1 MAEIYMER
9 VRAEETNVLH
19 GKKAEL
25 RKAILRSRN
34 DLSPQQRQMW
44 DSRILE
50 RLVEYDRTYPCPV
63 YLCYVSYK
71 SEAATKEFILWC
83 LGEGKTVFVPKV
95 LGPAE
100 MEFYR
105 ITAWEELKT
114 GYQGILEPEALPE
127 RAFSRW
133 LTENWPERALPR
145 QFTEDLPERVFPRR
159 ITEDLPER
167 TLPQRL
173 TESEPENPKKP
184 EKLRLRMF
192 LPGAVFDRN
201 GNRIGYG
208 GGFYDRWL
216 AKWNSLDEGNP
227 AELEKIG
234 LAYGMQIVNAIP
246 AEDYDRKV
254 DRVITEKCTVHH
266 NAVVAEE
273 GLPQF

>member
-1 MAEIYMER
+1 MAEILMER
-9 VRAEETNVLH
+9 VRAEEMNVLH

-25 RKAILRSRN
+25 RKTILRSRN

-50 RLVEYDRTYPCPV
+50 RLVEYDRTYPCSV

-71 SEAATKEFILWC
+71 SEVATKEFILWC
-83 LGEGKTVFVPKV
+83 LGEEKTIFVPKV

-127 RAFSRW
+127 RAFPRW
-133 LTENWPERALPR
+133 LTENWPERAFL
-145 QFTEDLPERVFPRR
+145 RR
-159 ITEDLPER
+159 ITEDL
-167 TLPQRL
+167 LPQRL
-173 TESEPENPKKP
+173 TERETENPKKP
-184 EKLRLRMF
+184 GKLRLRMF

-216 AKWNSLDEGNP
+216 AKWDCLNEGNP

-266 NAVVAEE
+266 SAAVAEE
-273 GLPQF
+273 GLPRF